1 MDAAAVPDPSSAPA
15 SSDVAVD
22 VTASGPAAPSSA
34 APPQEEEEDIASS
47 PSGHRDDDSLSPQSG
62 AHLPPAPPHR
72 AAPNPFATTEDEAEE
87 GHRAAPNPFATT
99 EDEAE
104 EGDEVEIVLPPSPQ
118 PSSVSAPTLPPL
130 LPSSPAASNPG
141 PSLPSTVP
149 SSSSS
154 SSSSSTSP
162 WVVHMRGV
170 HKTYLLGVE
179 GVAALRGVSLDI
191 RAGEF
196 VAVLGRSGGGKT
208 TLLNVLGTI
217 DKPTR
222 GEVELCGASVTAR
235 TPDSALARL
244 RLTKIGFV
252 FQTFNLLPGLT
263 ALENVELPMVLA
275 GWRTPGDRT
284 R

>member
-1 MDAAAVPDPSSAPA
+1 MDAAAVPDPSSTPA

-34 APPQEEEEDIASS
+34 APPQEEDITPS

-87 GHRAAPNPFATT
+87 G
-99 EDEAE
+99 
-104 EGDEVEIVLPPSPQ
+104 DEVEIVLPPSPPSSSSAARAPSPSPQ

-141 PSLPSTVP
+141 PSLPSTAP
-149 SSSSS
+149 SSSSSS

-162 WVVHMRGV
+162 CVVHMRGV

-275 GWRTPGDRT
+275 GWGTPGDRT